1 MSVLTFLEPDD
12 GIIGLLDPPEPLCQE
27 EEEEE
32 EELQLDSESDEQVEV
47 EPEPDSAEP
56 AVDDSARVPV

>member
-12 GIIGLLDPPEPLCQE
+12 GIIGLLDPLEPLCQ

-56 AVDDSARVPV
+56 AVDDSARAPA